1 MDKFWE
7 RYIQSR
13 PAPGSSKGAFDAF
26 AAAHK
31 EPRTMAQGGGV
42 IGKPGGLVEPGVMY
56 YGTSKKKT
64 KKFKYKFKSPQG
76 GYYYSDKPTYHHG
89 ANRPKGYIPAREY
102 AEKYKFKSTQPD
114 WLVKRGQP
122 HQTESYLTKIF
133 KERWAGKATG
143 YENITRKYFFEKL
156 KPVKVGGHWYVD
168 PSGGKAV
175 ADDLHKFLDKETLNN
190 TTVKAIEK
198 ILKDKKVNKLFQA
211 GDYEGLK
218 LALKGV
224 KGITDAQRAN
234 GLLRISQL
242 MSGTT
247 FRNEMPKV
255 ELNKVSANKLV
266 KGLEGEQ
273 GYGLYKNMWRDHKSS
288 VIMKE
293 LGMGSG
299 SSTYRTFVD
308 QARKA
313 IAKSLNMDKKAF
325 GKLNLDINELTG
337 LSSAYNNKTFS
348 SSQFINL
355 MDSELNTG
363 AHRHLLKSYG
373 EHEARLQRAL
383 KGKNPSEA
391 RQVIKDWK
399 TWKNKWFHGE
409 GMKGL
414 DKKFRTKAIADILP
428 DFKLGDD
435 ASKIYTKKRLAEF
448 QKQNFPIAEEIKKFG
463 YAKTVGDTKKARS
476 AIPLLSE
483 VAGGNK
489 KALDFIT
496 KALEKQ
502 KVPKGERGFIAT
514 ALLEDLGKLGL
525 KGGRLLKM
533 LELQYEPLFEG
544 LFYQYA
550 KKYKG
555 YDHSLA
561 REELFLPKMIAK
573 AAPKLWEKLGFKPF
587 KTGMLEGAD
596 PLIEKELYTHRDQR
610 EFVYFDGKEFK
621 NPNFGKVIG
630 ERSQVKKYIDA
641 QKAYQKEVDKYN
653 KLDFELDMMTSNKL
667 RTPTPPEVIEAKKK
681 EIADQEELIIG
692 LEPTLKPGTNAY
704 ENYMRAKEKQDFELG
719 MGKIESKA
727 ESAKRKE
734 KRIHDE
740 YLEYKGG
747 KQRDFYLPKGKLKE
761 RVEDPLYKKP
771 YTFLETADTFQ
782 DIVEPGSKFWDYW
795 GLTDKQVGPVVREG
809 VKDKWEQIYDMGG
822 LDLID
827 RIGIAGGVAN
837 MAQGGRA
844 GYMGGGIAGIRR
856 PNAIPPERQGLRS
869 IMINGKKS

>member
-1 MDKFWE
+1 MNLQQLIKFGLE
-7 RYIQSR
+7 NSQEPVIKNPVLR
-13 PAPGSSKGAFDAF
+13 
-26 AAAHK
+26 AALE
-31 EPRTMAQGGGV
+31 EPRTMDLAELTNMNTPDLEQSPDSFLRPGETLEDWDVTFRRPNADGGI

-89 ANRPKGYIPAREY
+89 ANRPEGYISAREY
-102 AEKYKFKSTQPD
+102 SEKYKFKFTQPD

-122 HQTESYLTKIF
+122 HQTSPYLAKILQ
-133 KERWAGKATG
+133 ERWAGEKSK

-156 KPVKVGGHWYVD
+156 KPVKVGTHWYVD

-175 ADDLHKFLDKETLNN
+175 ADDLHKFLKKETLNN

-218 LALKGV
+218 TALKGV

-255 ELNKVSANKLV
+255 ELNKVSATRLV
-266 KGLEGEQ
+266 KGLEAEKGW
-273 GYGLYKNMWRDHKSS
+273 GLYKNMWRNHKAKT
-288 VIMKE
+288 IME
-293 LGMGSG
+293 NLGMGYST
-299 SSTYRTFVD
+299 STYQTFVD
-308 QARKA
+308 QARKE
-313 IAKSLNMDKKAF
+313 IAKSLNIDLKKF
-325 GKLNLDINELTG
+325 GKKNLDINELTG

-363 AHRHLLKSYG
+363 AHKNLLTSYG
-373 EHEARLQRAL
+373 KHEARLQRAL
-383 KGKNPSEA
+383 KGENPSEA

-399 TWKNKWFHGE
+399 TWKDNWFHGK

-435 ASKIYTKKRLAEF
+435 PSKIYTKKRLEEF

-514 ALLEDLGKLGL
+514 AMLEDFGKMGL

-544 LFYQYA
+544 LIYGYHR
-550 KKYKG
+550 KYKG
-555 YDHSLA
+555 YDHDLA
-561 REELFLPKMIAK
+561 REELFLPKLIAK
-573 AAPKLWEKLGFKPF
+573 AAPDLWKKLGFKPF
-587 KTGMLEGAD
+587 KTGIMEGAD
-596 PLIEKELYTHRDQR
+596 PLIEEQLIGTRWDPS
-610 EFVYFDGKEFK
+610 GKT
-621 NPNFGKVIG
+621 NLVADYADRLTN
-630 ERSQVKKYIDA
+630 
-641 QKAYQKEVDKYN
+641 YQKEVDKYN
-653 KLDFELDMMTSNKL
+653 KLDFELQGMTSNKL
-667 RTPTPPEVIEAKKK
+667 RTPTPPEKIEAKKK
-681 EIADQEELIIG
+681 EIADQKELIIG
-692 LEPTLKPGTNAY
+692 LESTLKPGTPAY
-704 ENYMRAKEKQDFELG
+704 EAYMRAKEKQDFEV
-719 MGKIESKA
+719 GKNIS
-727 ESAKRKE
+727 E
-734 KRIHDE
+734 KKIHDE

-747 KQRDFYLPKGKLKE
+747 KDRSFYLPKGKLKD
-761 RVEDPLYKKP
+761 RVEDPLFKTP
-771 YTFLETADTFQ
+771 YTFLETDMTVP
-782 DIVEPGSKFWDYW
+782 DMIEPGREFWESY
-795 GLTDKQVGPVVREG
+795 GLTGEEG

-822 LDLID
+822 IDLMD

-837 MAQGGRA
+837 MAE
-844 GYMGGGIAGIRR
+844 GGIMS
-856 PNAIPPERQGLRS
+856 L
-869 IMINGKKS
+869 KKKW